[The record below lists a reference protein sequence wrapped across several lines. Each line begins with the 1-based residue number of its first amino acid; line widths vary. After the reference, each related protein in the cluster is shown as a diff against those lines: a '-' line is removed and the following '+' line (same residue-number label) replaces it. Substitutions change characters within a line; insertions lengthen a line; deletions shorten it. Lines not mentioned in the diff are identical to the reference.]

1 MLKMRLDDPLDAV
14 AVHMGGGTLGVIALP
29 FFSQGTGIF
38 WSQAGWTQLGANL
51 LGLLVIYVWAG
62 FWSIAIFGSL
72 WYFKQLRIGR
82 DVEFKGNDMVRINNL
97 SDVGPKYLLY
107 YYLETWLIVLFL
119 KVRLFFSSKFIFH
132 SSRRFSQP
140 EPILKKKVS
149 LLKVQL
155 LGLWWNWLTTIKS
168 KIKFEI
174 MDENVWV
181 VKGII
186 VENLDFSWFD
196 FWLSDSITIQFTN
209 T

>member
-38 WSQAGWTQLGANL
+38 WSPADGFTQLGVNL

-97 SDVGPKYLLY
+97 SDV
-107 YYLETWLIVLFL
+107 FL
-119 KVRLFFSSKFIFH
+119 KVRLFFSKFIFH
-132 SSRRFSQP
+132 SSRRFR
-140 EPILKKKVS
+140 
-149 LLKVQL
+149 
-155 LGLWWNWLTTIKS
+155 
-168 KIKFEI
+168 
-174 MDENVWV
+174 
-181 VKGII
+181 
-186 VENLDFSWFD
+186 
-196 FWLSDSITIQFTN
+196 QF
-209 T
+209 